1 MARPKL
7 YSVHLRAWSASPD
20 RDAVFVREG
29 FAWGAFVFSIAWALW
44 HRLWL
49 VAILVAGAIAVL
61 ALTEDLLEIN
71 PLLAE
76 AASFGL
82 SLWIGFEANDWRR
95 AGLRRRGYADAGIV
109 TGTNL
114 AEAEHRFFT
123 ARHGGA
129 AA

>member
-20 RDAVFVREG
+20 GDAVFVREG

-49 VAILVAGAIAVL
+49 VAILIAGAIAAL

-109 TGTNL
+109 TAASL
-114 AEAEHRFFT
+114 AEAEHRFST